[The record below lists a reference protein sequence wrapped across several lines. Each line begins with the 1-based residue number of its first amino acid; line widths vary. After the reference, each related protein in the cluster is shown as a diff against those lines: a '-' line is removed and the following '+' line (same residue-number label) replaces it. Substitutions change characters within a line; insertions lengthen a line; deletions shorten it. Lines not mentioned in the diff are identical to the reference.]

1 MRMKMTTADTSE
13 DSPITVELGERSYPV
28 HVGRG
33 LIGRVGALIRE
44 RLSSASRCAVV
55 TSKAILGIHGDALME
70 ALDEAGIEA
79 ITALVPDGEEAKTW
93 SCAERLIGEL
103 LENRLDRKS
112 AVVAFG
118 GGAVGDLSGFVSAI
132 FLRGVSLVQVPTT
145 LLAQVDSSLGGK
157 AAVNHPMGKNLV
169 GAFHQ
174 PSLVVS
180 DPELLMTLPRREVL
194 SGMAEV
200 VKHGV
205 VADSDLFDYIE
216 KRSGDLVDADPDA
229 LTHVVRSSVAIKAG
243 LVSRDERDTK
253 GVRAVLN
260 YGHTAG
266 HALETLTGH
275 ELRHGEAVAMGM
287 EIAAKISAEVG
298 YIEEV
303 DVERQSSLLEKLGL
317 RRAPPTLEVESIVE
331 IMRRDKKAEMGS
343 IRFVLPTGIGTTP
356 VLRAVQDDLISMVLE
371 GEGYG

>member
-1 MRMKMTTADTSE
+1 MTPTNAAE
-13 DSPITVELGERSYPV
+13 DSLITVELGERSYPV

-44 RLSSASRCAVV
+44 RLPTASRCAVV
-55 TSKAILGIHGDALME
+55 TSKAILGIHGAALME

-132 FLRGVSLVQVPTT
+132 FLRGVGLVQVPTT

-205 VADSDLFDYIE
+205 IADSDLFDYIE

-287 EIAAKISAEVG
+287 EIAAKISAELG
-298 YIEEV
+298 HIEEV
-303 DVERQSSLLEKLGL
+303 DVARQSSLLEKLGL
-317 RRAPPTLEVESIVE
+317 RRAPPILEVESIIE